1 MAGGDPSGKPFP
13 LQAPQGSACSRAPW
27 DEKPSRI
34 VEAAG
39 AAGCGHP
46 SPGAAWLSSLLLAPQ
61 SCERPGSPAVHCAS
75 EKCWRRLLE
84 KICLFSPQFPGLS
97 RAGKGP
103 VAGPC
108 VQARLGGTAVLRTRL
123 SSRLCCC
130 FCAAPSSCVPRF
142 PLLYPHFPSE
152 VPQAACCKESCK
164 SQGTSNGCVSHLE
177 NPWSLCLGTPG
188 RPKGRCCCSDPCSA
202 GRGAAV
208 CPAPGAA
215 RWGSQPGGEDVP
227 WSVPRGAMDPG
238 LCTCLGW

>member
-1 MAGGDPSGKPFP
+1 MAILP
-13 LQAPQGSACSRAPW
+13 
-27 DEKPSRI
+27 
-34 VEAAG
+34 
-39 AAGCGHP
+39 
-46 SPGAAWLSSLLLAPQ
+46 PGL
-61 SCERPGSPAVHCAS
+61 PGSH
-75 EKCWRRLLE
+75 RRCLLPNPVSGRGALLYTVPLRNVGE
-84 KICLFSPQFPGLS
+84 GFWKKICLFSPQFPGLS

-103 VAGPC
+103 VAGPR

-123 SSRLCCC
+123 SSRLRCC

-152 VPQAACCKESCK
+152 VLQAACCKESCK